1 MLGLQQLANVR
12 LAHVVVRVAI
22 DRAPGADEFRIVQLE
37 PHGQRKRL
45 NGIQRQCVEFVVGFV
60 ALGDVF
66 QRVRVIVDR
75 FDL

>member
-1 MLGLQQLANVR
+1 MR
-12 LAHVVVRVAI
+12 RAHVAVCVAI

-37 PHGQRKRL
+37 PDGQRKRL
-45 NGIQRQCVEFVVGFV
+45 NGIQRQRVEFVVGLV